1 MKQSV
6 RFFAIGLFTASVLT
20 LGFYLFSD
28 SSNAAN
34 EDMTTDELI
43 AKVEEAGYRVIT
55 DEEFISYSLY
65 IDEKNE
71 QAKSEEVKKDDEKA
85 DKKKEDK
92 DKKKKDGKKDKK
104 KDDKEKNKKNKD
116 KKDSKKKKDKKKKD
130 DVKKAKITIKS
141 GDVLADIA
149 EQLADKKIIKNKQ
162 KFIDYLEDSDYSS
175 KIQLGTF
182 EVNSD
187 MSMKEIAKT
196 LTTYPGD

>member
-92 DKKKKDGKKDKK
+92 DKK
-104 KDDKEKNKKNKD
+104 
-116 KKDSKKKKDKKKKD
+116 DSKKKKDKKKKD

>member
-104 KDDKEKNKKNKD
+104 KEEKEKNKKNKD
-116 KKDSKKKKDKKKKD
+116 KKDSKKKKDKKKKDKKKKD

-162 KFIDYLEDSDYSS
+162 KFIDYLEDND
-175 KIQLGTF
+175 
-182 EVNSD
+182 
-187 MSMKEIAKT
+187 
-196 LTTYPGD
+196 